1 MVVFDCHTHMGKMV
15 WGGIWGM
22 KGVNYWGAEQA
33 LQVMDRNDVD
43 KAIVCATTTT
53 SFKAMNDSVNEEIK
67 KAEGRLIGFV
77 RVNPNEGETVL
88 EEIDMRVKSQ
98 GWKGIKLHPT
108 LSAFPLVDTRTFPVF
123 EKAKEL
129 KVPILVHTGSEIF
142 TSPAQVALAAE
153 IYPEVTIIMAH
164 MGSPWLVKQSILV
177 AKRRDNVVIDTSVQP
192 NPILIRE
199 AVKTIGAERVLFGSD
214 LPFQDQYLELKK
226 LERADL
232 TEDEL
237 RWVRGDA
244 IAKIL
249 EKVPTYT

>member
-1 MVVFDCHTHMGKMV
+1 
-15 WGGIWGM
+15 M

-33 LQVMDRNDVD
+33 LQTMDKNGVD
-43 KAIVCATTTT
+43 KAIVCATTATI
-53 SFKAMNDSVNEEIK
+53 FKAMNDSVNEEIK

-77 RVNPNEGETVL
+77 RVNPNEGEPVL
-88 EEIDMRVKSQ
+88 EEIDMRVRSQ

-108 LSAFPLVDTRTFPVF
+108 LSAFPLVDTQTFPVF

-129 KVPILVHTGSEIF
+129 KVPILVHTGSETF
-142 TSPAQVALAAE
+142 TSPAQVALVAE
-153 IYPEVTIIMAH
+153 IYPEVTVIMAH
-164 MGSPWLVKQSILV
+164 MGSPWLVKESILV
-177 AKRRDNVVIDTSVQP
+177 AKRRDNVVIDTSIQP
-192 NPILIRE
+192 NPTLIRE
-199 AVKTIGAERVLFGSD
+199 AVRAIGAERVLFGSD

-237 RWVRGDA
+237 RWIRGDA